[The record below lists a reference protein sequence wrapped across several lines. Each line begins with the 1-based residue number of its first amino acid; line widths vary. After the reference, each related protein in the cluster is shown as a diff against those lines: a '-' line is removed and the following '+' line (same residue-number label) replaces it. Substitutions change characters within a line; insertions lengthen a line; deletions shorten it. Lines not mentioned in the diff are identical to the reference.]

1 MRDLNLKPEY
11 SSSHALIIGIDTYE
25 YVSPLHHAAND
36 AKAVA
41 EILHRIF
48 SFPEENI
55 ITLFDKQATRSD
67 IVNAYFSYESKVD
80 ADSRLMVFFA
90 GHGYTKTGTHRE
102 VGFLV
107 PYDGRIDNL
116 ATLIRWE
123 DFTLNAEL
131 IPAKHVFFVM
141 DACYGGLVF
150 NRAVSAGS
158 VRFLKDMLIRPV
170 RQALTAGKQDEPVA
184 DGGGPLPD
192 HSIFTG
198 HLLNGLDSA
207 ARAPEGH
214 LTASGL
220 MSYVYR
226 QVANDIRSMQTP
238 AYGFLAGDG
247 DFVFDAPILSTM
259 TASDTAEKDTLIT
272 ISSLD
277 VPEEQGRPSDPF
289 VVTKQY
295 LSDPKS
301 TIQLHDFVMHHV
313 RKVIIETSKEHFPVQ
328 GVDFSVEELMKRLQL
343 SEAAT
348 QDLRRMIACIAYWG
362 SGVHR
367 EILSK
372 SLARV
377 TDHLESESG
386 LIIWNSLRWY
396 PTILLLYASGISS
409 IANNRYENL
418 AAIFGVKVS
427 SPRASSEYT
436 ELSPA
441 IGSAIAELKRCDA
454 FKQLPGHEK
463 YYVPMSEYL
472 FKLLQPEL
480 DDDLF
485 LGKEYEFIF
494 DRFEVLLALRNATDR
509 KKKDHSIW
517 GPIGRFAWK
526 YSHEGGRVN
535 PLSDIIQQAK
545 NEGKKWPPFQ
555 AGLFGSDHEL
565 FIAAADEY
573 AKMIGGLH
581 WF

>member
-1 MRDLNLKPEY
+1 MRNLNLKPEY

-25 YVSPLHHAAND
+25 HVSPLYHATND

-41 EILHRIF
+41 EILNRSF
-48 SFPEENI
+48 SFQESNV
-55 ITLFDKQATRSD
+55 ITLLDEQATRSD
-67 IVNAYFSYESKVD
+67 ILSAYLAYASRLD
-80 ADSRLMVFFA
+80 ADARLVVFFA
-90 GHGYTKTGTHRE
+90 GHGFTKTGIHRE

-107 PYDGRIDNL
+107 PFDGRTDNL
-116 ATLIRWE
+116 STLIRWE
-123 DFTLNAEL
+123 EFTLNAEL
-131 IPAKHVFFVM
+131 IPAKHIFFVM

-198 HLLNGLDSA
+198 HLLNGLGGA
-207 ARAPEGH
+207 AKAPEGH

-220 MSYVYR
+220 MSYVYK
-226 QVANDIRSMQTP
+226 QVANDIHSSQTP
-238 AYGFLAGDG
+238 AYGFLNGDG
-247 DFVFDAPILSTM
+247 DFIFEAPMLSTLA
-259 TASDTAEKDTLIT
+259 ASETAEHDTLIT

-277 VPEEQGRPSDPF
+277 VPEEQGHPSDPF
-289 VVTKQY
+289 VITKQY

-301 TIQLHDFVMHHV
+301 TIQLHDLVMHYV
-313 RKVIIETSKEHFPVQ
+313 RKVILETPKERFPVK

-396 PTILLLYASGISS
+396 PTILLFYASGISS

-418 AAIFGVKVS
+418 TAIFGAKVS

-441 IGSAIAELKRCDA
+441 IGSAIVDLERSSA
-454 FKQLPGHEK
+454 FKQLPGHER
-463 YYVPMSEYL
+463 YYAPRSEYL

-494 DRFEVLLALRNATDR
+494 DRFEVLLALSNATNR
-509 KKKDHSIW
+509 KKKDHSVW
-517 GPIGRFAWK
+517 GPVGRFGWK
-526 YSHEGGRVN
+526 YGHGAERVN

-545 NEGKKWPPFQ
+545 NEGQKWLPFR
-555 AGLFGSDHEL
+555 AGVFGTDYEL
-565 FIAAADEY
+565 FITAAEEY
-573 AKMIGGLH
+573 EKMIGGLN

>member
-1 MRDLNLKPEY
+1 MRNLNLKPEY
-11 SSSHALIIGIDTYE
+11 SSSHALIIGIDVYE
-25 YVSPLHHAAND
+25 HVSPLHHATSD

-41 EILHRIF
+41 EILHRVY
-48 SFPEENI
+48 SFPQENI
-55 ITLFDKQATRSD
+55 ITLLDREATRTE
-67 IVNAYFSYESKVD
+67 IVSAYFCFDSKVD
-80 ADSRLMVFFA
+80 TDSRLMVFFA
-90 GHGYTKTGTHRE
+90 GHGYTKTGAHRE
-102 VGFLV
+102 VGFLF
-107 PYDGRIDNL
+107 PHDGRIDNL

-198 HLLNGLDSA
+198 HLLNGLDGA

-214 LTASGL
+214 LTASSL

-226 QVANDIRSMQTP
+226 QVANDIRSSQTP
-238 AYGFLAGDG
+238 AYGFLTGDG
-247 DFVFDAPILSTM
+247 DFVFDAPMLSTM
-259 TASDTAEKDTLIT
+259 AASETAEQDVLIT

-277 VPEEQGRPSDPF
+277 VPEEQGPSSDPF

-313 RKVIIETSKEHFPVQ
+313 RKVIIETPKERFPVE
-328 GVDFSVEELMKRLQL
+328 GVDFSVEELLKRLQL
-343 SEAAT
+343 CETAT
-348 QDLRRMIACIAYWG
+348 HELRRMLACIAYWG
-362 SGVHR
+362 GEVHR

-372 SLARV
+372 SFARV
-377 TDHLESESG
+377 TDHIEPENG
-386 LIIWNSLRWY
+386 LIIWNGLRWY
-396 PTILLLYASGISS
+396 PSILLLYASGISS

-418 AAIFGVKVS
+418 AAIFSVKVS
-427 SPRASSEYT
+427 SPRVSSEYT

-441 IGSAIAELKRCDA
+441 IVSAIAELKRCDA

-472 FKLLQPEL
+472 FKLLQLEL

-494 DRFEVLLALRNATDR
+494 DCFEVLLALSNATNR
-509 KKKDHSIW
+509 KKNGHSIW
-517 GPIGRFAWK
+517 GPVGRFGWK
-526 YSHEGGRVN
+526 HGHGIGRVN
-535 PLSDIIQQAK
+535 PLSDIIKQAK
-545 NEGKKWPPFQ
+545 DEGQKWSPFR
-555 AGLFGSDHEL
+555 AGLFGSDYEL
-565 FIAAADEY
+565 FMSATDEY
-573 AKMIGGLH
+573 GKMIAGLN

>member
-1 MRDLNLKPEY
+1 MRNLNLKPEY
-11 SSSHALIIGIDTYE
+11 SNSHALIIGIDVYE
-25 YVSPLHHAAND
+25 HASPLHYATSD
-36 AKAVA
+36 ARAVA
-41 EILHRIF
+41 EILHRMF

-55 ITLFDKQATRSD
+55 ITLLDKQATRSD

-80 ADSRLMVFFA
+80 ADSRLIVFFA
-90 GHGYTKTGTHRE
+90 GHGFTKTGAHRE

-107 PYDGRIDNL
+107 PYDGCTDNL

-123 DFTLNAEL
+123 EFTLNAEL

-198 HLLNGLDSA
+198 HLLNGLDGA

-226 QVANDIRSMQTP
+226 QVANDIHSTQTP

-247 DFVFDAPILSTM
+247 DFVFDAPILSTLA
-259 TASDTAEKDTLIT
+259 ASETAEQDTLIT

-277 VPEEQGRPSDPF
+277 VPEVQGGPSDPF

-313 RKVIIETSKEHFPVQ
+313 RKVIIETPKERFPVQ
-328 GVDFSVEELMKRLQL
+328 GIDFSVEELMKRLQFC
-343 SEAAT
+343 ERAT
-348 QDLRRMIACIAYWG
+348 QELRRMLACIAYWG
-362 SGVHR
+362 GDVHR
-367 EILSK
+367 EIFSK
-372 SLARV
+372 ALARV

-396 PTILLLYASGISS
+396 PTILLFYASGIAA

-418 AAIFGVKVS
+418 AAIFGTRVS
-427 SPRASSEYT
+427 SQRASSEDT
-436 ELSPA
+436 ELAPA
-441 IGSAIAELKRCDA
+441 IGDAVIDLERSNA
-454 FKQLPGHEK
+454 FKQLPGHER
-463 YYVPMSEYL
+463 YYAPRSEYL

-494 DRFEVLLALRNATDR
+494 DRFEVLLALSNATNR

-517 GPIGRFAWK
+517 GPVGRFGWK
-526 YSHEGGRVN
+526 YGHGGGRMN
-535 PLSDIIQQAK
+535 PLSNIIQQAK
-545 NEGKKWPPFQ
+545 DEGQNWLPFK
-555 AGLFGSDHEL
+555 AGLYGSDYD
-565 FIAAADEY
+565 FFMAAADEY
-573 AKMIGGLH
+573 AKIIGGLH